1 MEMEGGEDFLFVQMI
16 LKTLDDLKNAS
27 LSLKL
32 EIILFMS
39 NPCIMV

>member
-1 MEMEGGEDFLFVQMI
+1 MEMEGGGRFFVC
-16 LKTLDDLKNAS
+16 TDDLKNAS